1 LFFCL
6 IFAFAYF
13 VLLLRDKDK
22 NKNINE
28 NNYKS
33 GYYRGYDAAIA
44 QFYNEKDLRVKID
57 LNEKVFSYTNQIENK
72 THLQGYED
80 GYHKALSSI
89 FCPQ

>member
-1 LFFCL
+1 
-6 IFAFAYF
+6 
-13 VLLLRDKDK
+13 
-22 NKNINE
+22 
-28 NNYKS
+28 
-33 GYYRGYDAAIA
+33 
-44 QFYNEKDLRVKID
+44 LRVKID